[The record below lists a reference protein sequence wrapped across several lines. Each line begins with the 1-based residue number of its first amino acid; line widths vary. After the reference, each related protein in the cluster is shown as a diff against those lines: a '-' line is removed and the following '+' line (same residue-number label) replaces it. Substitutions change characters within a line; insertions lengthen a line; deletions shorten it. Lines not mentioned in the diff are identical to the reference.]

1 MLLISKN
8 YKKKKGIKMSKPISL
23 KTHTI
28 ANYIGQFYTMFI
40 GIFMLPFYLKY
51 LGAEA
56 YGLVGF
62 FTMLM
67 SWMALL
73 DLGLSTTLT
82 RETTKLKD
90 KINGLLEL
98 KKMTLSIEVFFVI
111 ISIFIFS
118 AIFFGS
124 AWISTHWLTVQEL
137 SYETVES
144 TIKIM
149 AFMIVLRCFVGL
161 YQGTIIGFEHHIWL
175 NIYKIVFS
183 TLKFF
188 GAFLLIVYVSNDIVH
203 FFYFQLIVAILEF
216 IVIKFKI
223 DSHMKVS
230 QKVSPSFMTLKQI
243 APFALSIAYTSGIWV
258 FITQLDKL
266 MLSHYLPLNEYGF
279 FTLVILVSGSIL
291 QIFQPIGQAI
301 LPRMTS
307 LLSNGQEKE
316 LIALYHKATQI
327 VSIVVLSV
335 SGMVAAFSYEL
346 LYSWTGNI
354 EASQW
359 AEPILF
365 WYALGN
371 GAVALL
377 SFQFYMQYAH
387 GNLKYHVKGNTYFG
401 FIQIIVIIFAV
412 HFYGALGAGIAWF
425 GLQTFFLLW
434 WPGFIHSKFAPGI
447 HKEWIFKDILPS
459 LMMSLVYLFFMKN
472 VGIDFSE
479 NRLILFLTLIAL
491 GLGLLFL
498 NIVVSQEGR
507 KVLSRIILRRGV

>member
-1 MLLISKN
+1 
-8 YKKKKGIKMSKPISL
+8 MSKPISL
-23 KTHTI
+23 KKNTI

-62 FTMLM
+62 FTVLM

-73 DLGLSTTLT
+73 DLGLSATLA
-82 RETTKLKD
+82 RETAKLKD
-90 KINGLLEL
+90 KLNGLLEL
-98 KKMTLSIEVFFVI
+98 KKMTLSIELFFVI
-111 ISIFIFS
+111 ISVFIFS
-118 AIFFGS
+118 AMFFGS
-124 AWISTHWLTVQEL
+124 SWISTHWLSVKEL

-149 AFMIVLRCFVGL
+149 AFMIILRWFVGL
-161 YQGTIIGFEHHIWL
+161 YQGTIIGFEHHVWL
-175 NIYKIVFS
+175 NIYKMVFA
-183 TLKFF
+183 TLKFI

-203 FFYFQLIVAILEF
+203 FFYFQLIVAIFEF
-216 IVIKFKI
+216 IVIKFKV
-223 DSHMKVS
+223 DSYMKVS
-230 QKVSPSFMTLKQI
+230 QKVSPSFITLKQI

-279 FTLVILVSGSIL
+279 FTLVILVSGAIL

-316 LIALYHKATQI
+316 MITLYHKATQI
-327 VSIVVLSV
+327 VTIVVLSV
-335 SGMVAAFSYEL
+335 SGMVAVFAYEL
-346 LYSWTGNI
+346 LYAWTGNI
-354 EASQW
+354 EASVW
-359 AEPILF
+359 AAPILF

-401 FIQIIVIIFAV
+401 FVQIIVVILAV

-447 HKEWIFKDILPS
+447 HKDWVFKDILPS
-459 LMMSLVYLFFMKN
+459 LLMSLVYLFLMKN
-472 VGIDFSE
+472 VSIDFSE
-479 NRLILFLTLIAL
+479 NRLILFFTLIGL

-498 NIVVSQEGR
+498 NIVVSEEGR

>member
-1 MLLISKN
+1 
-8 YKKKKGIKMSKPISL
+8 
-23 KTHTI
+23 
-28 ANYIGQFYTMFI
+28 
-40 GIFMLPFYLKY
+40 MLPFYLKY

-73 DLGLSTTLT
+73 DLGLSTTLA
-82 RETTKLKD
+82 RETAKLKD
-90 KINGLLEL
+90 KINGLYEL
-98 KKMTLSIEVFFVI
+98 KKITISVEVFFIV
-111 ISIFIFS
+111 ISIIIFS
-118 AIFFGS
+118 VIFFGS
-124 AWISTHWLTVQEL
+124 GWISTYWLDVKEL

-149 AFMIVLRCFVGL
+149 AFLIVLRWFVGL

-175 NIYKIVFS
+175 NIYKIIFA

-188 GAFLLIVYVSNDIVH
+188 GAFLLIVFVSDNIVH
-203 FFYFQLIVAILEF
+203 FFYFQLLVSIFEF
-216 IVIKFKI
+216 IVIKLKI
-223 DSHMKVS
+223 DSYMKVS
-230 QKVSPSFMTLKQI
+230 QMVSPSFVTLKQI
-243 APFALSIAYTSGIWV
+243 APFALSIAYTSSVWV

-279 FTLVILVSGSIL
+279 FTLVILVSGAIL
-291 QIFQPIGQAI
+291 QIFQPIGQSI

-307 LLSNGQEKE
+307 LLSNGEEKKM
-316 LIALYHKATQI
+316 IDLYHKATQLGA
-327 VSIVVLSV
+327 IVVLAV
-335 SGMVAAFSYEL
+335 SGMVAVFSYEL

-359 AEPILF
+359 AAPILF

-371 GAVALL
+371 GVVSLL
-377 SFQFYMQYAH
+377 SFQYYMQYAH

-401 FIQIIVIIFAV
+401 FIQIIVIILAV
-412 HFYGALGAGIAWF
+412 HFYGALGAGITWF

-447 HKEWIFKDILPS
+447 HKDWVFKDILPILLVS
-459 LMMSLVYLFFMKN
+459 VVYLLLLKEIS
-472 VGIDFSE
+472 IDFSE
-479 NRLILFLTLIAL
+479 NRLILFFTLI
-491 GLGLLFL
+491 GLGFVLLCL
-498 NIVVSQEGR
+498 NIIVSQEGR
-507 KVLSRIILRRGV
+507 KILSRIILKKGV

>member
-1 MLLISKN
+1 
-8 YKKKKGIKMSKPISL
+8 MSKPISL
-23 KTHTI
+23 KKNTI

-62 FTMLM
+62 FTVLM
-67 SWMALL
+67 SWMVLL
-73 DLGLSTTLT
+73 DLGLSTTLA
-82 RETTKLKD
+82 RETAKLKD
-90 KINGLLEL
+90 KLNGLLEL
-98 KKMTLSIEVFFVI
+98 KKMTLSIELFFVI
-111 ISIFIFS
+111 ISVFIFS
-118 AIFFGS
+118 VMFFGS
-124 AWISTHWLTVQEL
+124 SWISTHWLSVKEL

-144 TIKIM
+144 TVKIM
-149 AFMIVLRCFVGL
+149 AFMIVLRWFVGL

-175 NIYKIVFS
+175 NIYKVVFA

-188 GAFLLIVYVSNDIVH
+188 GAFLLMVYVSSDIVH
-203 FFYFQLIVAILEF
+203 FFYFQLIVAIFEF
-216 IVIKFKI
+216 IVIKFKV
-223 DSHMKVS
+223 DSYMKVS

-279 FTLVILVSGSIL
+279 FTLIILVSGAIL

-316 LIALYHKATQI
+316 MITLYHKATQI
-327 VSIVVLSV
+327 VAIVVLSV
-335 SGMVAAFSYEL
+335 SGMVAVFAYEL
-346 LYSWTGNI
+346 LYAWTGNI

-359 AEPILF
+359 AAPILF

-401 FIQIIVIIFAV
+401 FVQIIVVILAV

-447 HKEWIFKDILPS
+447 HKNWVFKDILPS
-459 LMMSLVYLFFMKN
+459 LLMSLFYLFLIKN
-472 VGIDFSE
+472 LGIDFSE
-479 NRLILFLTLIAL
+479 NRLILFFTLIGL

-498 NIVVSQEGR
+498 NIVVSEEGR

>member
-1 MLLISKN
+1 MNKQ
-8 YKKKKGIKMSKPISL
+8 ISL
-23 KTHTI
+23 KKNTI

-73 DLGLSTTLT
+73 DLGLSTTLA
-82 RETTKLKD
+82 RETAKLKD
-90 KINGLLEL
+90 KINGLYEL
-98 KKMTLSIEVFFVI
+98 KKITISVEVFFIV
-111 ISIFIFS
+111 ISIIIFS
-118 AIFFGS
+118 VIFFGS
-124 AWISTHWLTVQEL
+124 GWISTYWLDVKEL

-149 AFMIVLRCFVGL
+149 AFLIVLRWFVGL

-175 NIYKIVFS
+175 NIYKIIFA

-188 GAFLLIVYVSNDIVH
+188 GAFLLIVFVSDNIVH
-203 FFYFQLIVAILEF
+203 FFYFQLLVSIFEF
-216 IVIKFKI
+216 IVIKLKI
-223 DSHMKVS
+223 DSYMKVS
-230 QKVSPSFMTLKQI
+230 QMVSPSFVTLKQI
-243 APFALSIAYTSGIWV
+243 APFALSIAYTSSVWV

-279 FTLVILVSGSIL
+279 FTLVILVSGAIL
-291 QIFQPIGQAI
+291 QIFQPIGQSI

-307 LLSNGQEKE
+307 LLSNGEEKKM
-316 LIALYHKATQI
+316 IDLYHKATQLGG
-327 VSIVVLSV
+327 IVVLAV
-335 SGMVAAFSYEL
+335 SGMVAVFSYEL

-359 AEPILF
+359 AAPILF

-371 GAVALL
+371 GVVSLL
-377 SFQFYMQYAH
+377 SFQYYMQYAH

-401 FIQIIVIIFAV
+401 FIQIIVIILAV
-412 HFYGALGAGIAWF
+412 HFYGALGAGITWF

-447 HKEWIFKDILPS
+447 HKDWVFKDILPILLVS
-459 LMMSLVYLFFMKN
+459 VVYLLLLKEIS
-472 VGIDFSE
+472 IDFSE
-479 NRLILFLTLIAL
+479 NRLILFFTLI
-491 GLGLLFL
+491 GLGFVLLCL
-498 NIVVSQEGR
+498 NIIVSEEGR
-507 KVLSRIILRRGV
+507 KILSRIILKKGLL

>member
-1 MLLISKN
+1 
-8 YKKKKGIKMSKPISL
+8 MSKQISL
-23 KTHTI
+23 KKNTI

-62 FTMLM
+62 FTVLM

-73 DLGLSTTLT
+73 DLGLSATLA
-82 RETTKLKD
+82 RETAKLKD
-90 KINGLLEL
+90 KLNGLLEL
-98 KKMTLSIEVFFVI
+98 KKMTLSIELFFVI
-111 ISIFIFS
+111 ISVFIFS
-118 AIFFGS
+118 AMFFGS
-124 AWISTHWLTVQEL
+124 SWISTHWLSVKEL

-149 AFMIVLRCFVGL
+149 AFMIILRWFVGL

-175 NIYKIVFS
+175 NIYKMVFS
-183 TLKFF
+183 TLKFI

-203 FFYFQLIVAILEF
+203 FFYFQLIVAIFEF
-216 IVIKFKI
+216 IVIKFKV
-223 DSHMKVS
+223 DSYMKVS
-230 QKVSPSFMTLKQI
+230 QKVSPSFITLKQI

-279 FTLVILVSGSIL
+279 FTLVILVSGAIL

-316 LIALYHKATQI
+316 MITLYHKATQI
-327 VSIVVLSV
+327 VAIVVLSV
-335 SGMVAAFSYEL
+335 SGMVAVFAYEL
-346 LYSWTGNI
+346 LYAWTGNI
-354 EASQW
+354 EASVW
-359 AEPILF
+359 AAPILF

-401 FIQIIVIIFAV
+401 FVQIIVVILAV
-412 HFYGALGAGIAWF
+412 HFYGALEAGIAWF

-447 HKEWIFKDILPS
+447 HRDWVFKDILPS
-459 LMMSLVYLFFMKN
+459 LLMSLVYLFLMKN
-472 VGIDFSE
+472 VSIDFSE
-479 NRLILFLTLIAL
+479 NRLILFFTLIGL

-498 NIVVSQEGR
+498 NIVVSEEGR
-507 KVLSRIILRRGV
+507 KVLSRIIFRRGI

>member
-1 MLLISKN
+1 MLLSKE
-8 YKKKKGIKMSKPISL
+8 KKSIMLKKNI
-23 KTHTI
+23 I
-28 ANYIGQFYTMFI
+28 ANYIGQFYSIII
-40 GIFMLPFYLKY
+40 GIVMVPFYLQY

-62 FTMLM
+62 FAMLM
-67 SWMALL
+67 SWMVLL
-73 DLGLSTTLT
+73 DLGLSATLA
-82 RETTKLKD
+82 RETAKLKD
-90 KINGLLEL
+90 KLNGLLEL
-98 KKMTLSIEVFFVI
+98 KKMTLSIELFFVI
-111 ISIFIFS
+111 ISVFIFS
-118 AIFFGS
+118 AMFFGS
-124 AWISTHWLTVQEL
+124 SWISTHWLSVKEL
-137 SYETVES
+137 SYETAES

-149 AFMIVLRCFVGL
+149 AFMIILRWFVGL

-175 NIYKIVFS
+175 NIYKMVFS
-183 TLKFF
+183 TLKFI

-223 DSHMKVS
+223 DSYMKVS
-230 QKVSPSFMTLKQI
+230 QKVSPSFITLKQI

-266 MLSHYLPLNEYGF
+266 MLSHYLSLNEYGF
-279 FTLVILVSGSIL
+279 FTLVILVSGAIL

-316 LIALYHKATQI
+316 MITLYHKATQI
-327 VSIVVLSV
+327 VAIVVLSV
-335 SGMVAAFSYEL
+335 SGMVAVFAYEL
-346 LYSWTGNI
+346 LYAWTGNI
-354 EASQW
+354 EASVW
-359 AEPILF
+359 AAPILF

-401 FIQIIVIIFAV
+401 FVQIIVVILAV

-447 HKEWIFKDILPS
+447 HRDWVFKDILPS
-459 LMMSLVYLFFMKN
+459 LLMSLVYLFLMKN
-472 VGIDFSE
+472 VSIDFSE
-479 NRLILFLTLIAL
+479 NRLILFFTLIGL

-498 NIVVSQEGR
+498 NIVVSEEGR

>member
-1 MLLISKN
+1 
-8 YKKKKGIKMSKPISL
+8 
-23 KTHTI
+23 
-28 ANYIGQFYTMFI
+28 
-40 GIFMLPFYLKY
+40 MLPFYLKY

-73 DLGLSTTLT
+73 DLGLSTTLA
-82 RETTKLKD
+82 RETAKLKD
-90 KINGLLEL
+90 KINGLYEL
-98 KKMTLSIEVFFVI
+98 KKITISVEVFFIV
-111 ISIFIFS
+111 ISIIIFS
-118 AIFFGS
+118 VIFFGS
-124 AWISTHWLTVQEL
+124 GWISTYWLDVKEL

-149 AFMIVLRCFVGL
+149 AFLIVLRWFVGL

-175 NIYKIVFS
+175 NIYKIIFA

-188 GAFLLIVYVSNDIVH
+188 GAFLLIVFVSDNIVH
-203 FFYFQLIVAILEF
+203 FFYFQLLVSIFEF
-216 IVIKFKI
+216 IVIKLKI
-223 DSHMKVS
+223 DSYMKVS
-230 QKVSPSFMTLKQI
+230 QMVSPSFVTLKQI
-243 APFALSIAYTSGIWV
+243 APFALSIAYTSSVWV

-279 FTLVILVSGSIL
+279 FTLVILVSGAIL
-291 QIFQPIGQAI
+291 QIFQPIGQSI

-307 LLSNGQEKE
+307 LLSNGEEKKM
-316 LIALYHKATQI
+316 IDLYHKATQLGA
-327 VSIVVLSV
+327 IVVLAV
-335 SGMVAAFSYEL
+335 SGMVAVFSYEL

-359 AEPILF
+359 AAPILF

-371 GAVALL
+371 GVVSLL
-377 SFQFYMQYAH
+377 SFQYYMQYAH

-401 FIQIIVIIFAV
+401 FIQIIVIILAV
-412 HFYGALGAGIAWF
+412 HFYGALGAGITWF

-447 HKEWIFKDILPS
+447 HKDWVFKDILPILLVS
-459 LMMSLVYLFFMKN
+459 VVYLLLLKEIS
-472 VGIDFSE
+472 IDFSE
-479 NRLILFLTLIAL
+479 NRLILFFTLI
-491 GLGLLFL
+491 GLGFVLLCL
-498 NIVVSQEGR
+498 NIIVSEEGR
-507 KVLSRIILRRGV
+507 KILSRIILKKGV

>member
-1 MLLISKN
+1 
-8 YKKKKGIKMSKPISL
+8 
-23 KTHTI
+23 
-28 ANYIGQFYTMFI
+28 MFI

-73 DLGLSTTLT
+73 DLGLSTTLA
-82 RETTKLKD
+82 RETAKLKD
-90 KINGLLEL
+90 KINGLYEL
-98 KKMTLSIEVFFVI
+98 KKITISVEVFFIV
-111 ISIFIFS
+111 ISIIIFS
-118 AIFFGS
+118 VIFFGS
-124 AWISTHWLTVQEL
+124 GWISTYWLDVKEL

-149 AFMIVLRCFVGL
+149 AFLIVLRWFVGL

-175 NIYKIVFS
+175 NIYKIIFA

-188 GAFLLIVYVSNDIVH
+188 GAFLLIVFVSDNIVH
-203 FFYFQLIVAILEF
+203 FFYFQLLVSIFEF
-216 IVIKFKI
+216 IVIKLKI
-223 DSHMKVS
+223 DSYMKVS
-230 QKVSPSFMTLKQI
+230 QMVSPSFVTLKQI
-243 APFALSIAYTSGIWV
+243 APFALSIAYTSSVWV

-279 FTLVILVSGSIL
+279 FTLVILVSGAIL
-291 QIFQPIGQAI
+291 QIFQPIGQSI

-307 LLSNGQEKE
+307 LLSNGEEKKM
-316 LIALYHKATQI
+316 IDLYHKATQLGG
-327 VSIVVLSV
+327 IVVLAV
-335 SGMVAAFSYEL
+335 SGMVAVFSYEL

-359 AEPILF
+359 AAPILF

-371 GAVALL
+371 GVVSLL
-377 SFQFYMQYAH
+377 SFQYYMQYAH

-401 FIQIIVIIFAV
+401 FIQIIVIILVV

-447 HKEWIFKDILPS
+447 HKDWVFKDILPILLVS
-459 LMMSLVYLFFMKN
+459 VVYLLLLKEIS
-472 VGIDFSE
+472 IDFSE
-479 NRLILFLTLIAL
+479 NRLILFFTLI
-491 GLGLLFL
+491 GLGFVLLCL
-498 NIVVSQEGR
+498 NIIVSQEGR
-507 KVLSRIILRRGV
+507 KILSRIILKKGV

>member
-1 MLLISKN
+1 
-8 YKKKKGIKMSKPISL
+8 MSKPISL
-23 KTHTI
+23 KKNTI

-73 DLGLSTTLT
+73 DLGLSTTLA
-82 RETTKLKD
+82 RETAKLKD
-90 KINGLLEL
+90 KINGLYEL
-98 KKMTLSIEVFFVI
+98 KKITISVEVFFIV
-111 ISIFIFS
+111 ISIIIFS
-118 AIFFGS
+118 VIFFGS
-124 AWISTHWLTVQEL
+124 GWISTYWLDVKEL

-149 AFMIVLRCFVGL
+149 AFLIVLRWFVGL

-175 NIYKIVFS
+175 NIYKIIFA

-188 GAFLLIVYVSNDIVH
+188 GAFLLIVFVSDNIVH
-203 FFYFQLIVAILEF
+203 FFYFQLLVSIFEF
-216 IVIKFKI
+216 IVIKLKI
-223 DSHMKVS
+223 DSYMKVS
-230 QKVSPSFMTLKQI
+230 QMVSPSFVTLKQI
-243 APFALSIAYTSGIWV
+243 APFALSIAYTSSIWV

-279 FTLVILVSGSIL
+279 FTLVILVSGAIL
-291 QIFQPIGQAI
+291 QIFQPIGQSI

-307 LLSNGQEKE
+307 LLSNGEEKKM
-316 LIALYHKATQI
+316 IDLYHKATQLGG
-327 VSIVVLSV
+327 IVVLAV
-335 SGMVAAFSYEL
+335 SGMVAVFSYEL

-359 AEPILF
+359 AAPILF

-371 GAVALL
+371 GVVSLL
-377 SFQFYMQYAH
+377 SFQYYMQYAH

-401 FIQIIVIIFAV
+401 FIQIIVIILVV

-447 HKEWIFKDILPS
+447 HKDWVFKDILPILLVS
-459 LMMSLVYLFFMKN
+459 VVYLLLLKEIS
-472 VGIDFSE
+472 IDFSE
-479 NRLILFLTLIAL
+479 NRLILFFTLI
-491 GLGLLFL
+491 GLGFVLLCL
-498 NIVVSQEGR
+498 NIIVSQEGR
-507 KVLSRIILRRGV
+507 KILSRIILKKGV

>member
-1 MLLISKN
+1 
-8 YKKKKGIKMSKPISL
+8 MSKSINL
-23 KTHTI
+23 KKNTI

-73 DLGLSTTLT
+73 DLGLSTTLA
-82 RETTKLKD
+82 RETAKLKD

-98 KKMTLSIEVFFVI
+98 KKITLSVEVFFFVVSIVI
-111 ISIFIFS
+111 FTTIFL
-118 AIFFGS
+118 GS
-124 AWISTHWLTVQEL
+124 GWISTHWLDVKEL

-149 AFMIVLRCFVGL
+149 AFMIVLRWFVGL
-161 YQGTIIGFEHHIWL
+161 YQGSIIGFEQQVWL
-175 NIYKIVFS
+175 NKYKVVIS

-188 GAFLLIVYVSNDIVH
+188 GAFLLIVYVSDNIVD
-203 FFYFQLIVAILEF
+203 FFYYQLVVAIIEF
-216 IVIKFKI
+216 IIIKLKI
-223 DSHMKVS
+223 NSYMDVP
-230 QKVSPSFMTLKQI
+230 QKVFPSFVTLKQI
-243 APFALSIAYTSGIWV
+243 APFALSIAYTSSIWV

-266 MLSHYLPLNEYGF
+266 LLSHYLPLQEYGF
-279 FTLVILVSGSIL
+279 FTLVVVVSNAIL
-291 QIFQPIGQAI
+291 QLFQPIGQAV

-307 LLSNGQEKE
+307 LLSNGKEKE
-316 LIALYHKATQI
+316 MIELYHKATQI
-327 VSIVVLSV
+327 VSIIVLAV
-335 SGMVAAFSYEL
+335 SGMVAVFSYEL
-346 LYSWTGNI
+346 LYSWTGNT
-354 EASQW
+354 EASTW
-359 AEPILF
+359 AAPILF

-377 SFQFYMQYAH
+377 SFQYYMQYAH

-401 FIQIIVIIFAV
+401 LIQIFIIVLAV

-447 HKEWIFKDILPS
+447 HKDWVFKDILPS
-459 LMMSLVYLFFMKN
+459 LVMGTVYLVIVKN
-472 VGIDFSE
+472 SSISFSE
-479 NRLILFLTLIAL
+479 DRLTLFLTLI
-491 GLGLLFL
+491 GLGVILLVL
-498 NIVVSQEGR
+498 NTVVSQEGR
-507 KVLSRIILRRGV
+507 KVMSRIILRRGI

>member
-1 MLLISKN
+1 
-8 YKKKKGIKMSKPISL
+8 MSKVISL
-23 KTHTI
+23 KKNII

-40 GIFMLPFYLKY
+40 GIFMLPFYLKS

-73 DLGLSTTLT
+73 DLGLSTTLA
-82 RETTKLKD
+82 RETAKLKD
-90 KINGLLEL
+90 KINGLYEL
-98 KKMTLSIEVFFVI
+98 KKITISVEVFFIV
-111 ISIFIFS
+111 ISIIIFS
-118 AIFFGS
+118 VIFFGS
-124 AWISTHWLTVQEL
+124 GWISTYWLDVKEL

-149 AFMIVLRCFVGL
+149 AFLIVLRWFVGL

-175 NIYKIVFS
+175 NIYKIIFA

-188 GAFLLIVYVSNDIVH
+188 GAFLLIVFVSDNIVH
-203 FFYFQLIVAILEF
+203 FFYFQLLVSIFEF
-216 IVIKFKI
+216 IVIKLKI
-223 DSHMKVS
+223 DSYMKVS
-230 QKVSPSFMTLKQI
+230 QMVSPSFVTLKQI
-243 APFALSIAYTSGIWV
+243 AHFALSIAYTSSVWV

-279 FTLVILVSGSIL
+279 FTLVILVSGAIL
-291 QIFQPIGQAI
+291 QIFQPIGQSI

-307 LLSNGQEKE
+307 LLSNGEEKKM
-316 LIALYHKATQI
+316 IDLYHKATQLGA
-327 VSIVVLSV
+327 IVVLAV
-335 SGMVAAFSYEL
+335 SGMVAVFSYEL

-359 AEPILF
+359 AAPILF

-371 GAVALL
+371 GVVSLL
-377 SFQFYMQYAH
+377 SFQYYMQYAH

-401 FIQIIVIIFAV
+401 FIQIIVIILAV
-412 HFYGALGAGIAWF
+412 HFYGALGAGITWF

-447 HKEWIFKDILPS
+447 HKDWVFKDILPS
-459 LMMSLVYLFFMKN
+459 LMMSLVYLLLMKN
-472 VGIDFSE
+472 IGIVFSE
-479 NRLILFLTLIAL
+479 NRLILFLTLIGL

-498 NIVVSQEGR
+498 NTVVSQEGR
-507 KVLSRIILRRGV
+507 NFLSRIILRRGV